1 MEAAARLESAL
12 RAKVAL
18 GGAVASA
25 YTLRGRGT
33 ALSMDGTGTL
43 FVSLESS
50 ERSLS
55 LSFAFASRSHRM
67 KNFINT
73 ALPRV
78 GVARPNGSY
87 VARTQVLAARATLV
101 RRRTLADA
109 RRAYRTSTPRT
120 RVTEGEIPG
129 GLSCRLLVRR
139 SEIFDRAFK
148 RTGDLFLDVS
158 ASRRRSSVRDK
169 RLHAAIIWEN
179 EN

>member
-1 MEAAARLESAL
+1 MDGGRAL
-12 RAKVAL
+12 FVSSRVL
-18 GGAVASA
+18 GAVAV
-25 YTLRGRGT
+25 T
-33 ALSMDGTGTL
+33 
-43 FVSLESS
+43 
-50 ERSLS
+50 
-55 LSFAFASRSHRM
+55 LSFAFASRSHRV

-101 RRRTLADA
+101 RRRTLAVA

-139 SEIFDRAFK
+139 SEI
-148 RTGDLFLDVS
+148 
-158 ASRRRSSVRDK
+158 
-169 RLHAAIIWEN
+169 LHPCF
-179 EN
+179 

>member
-1 MEAAARLESAL
+1 MRRLFS
-12 RAKVAL
+12 VVC
-18 GGAVASA
+18 GSFF
-25 YTLRGRGT
+25 YTLGGRGT

-43 FVSLESS
+43 SESS

-158 ASRRRSSVRDK
+158 ASHRRSSVRDK
-169 RLHAAIIWEN
+169 RGYTPLLWEN